1 VQLSGR
7 LAIRYEPLIS
17 QVRPRGQQCSP
28 SPAHCI
34 ASSAACLR
42 RIRRIWAGFH
52 PQARSQSTPVQ
63 SPIVAAV
70 SCFFVND
77 PTIDFDLTGLLNV
90 GDMPVLSGIIR
101 KVLR

>member
-1 VQLSGR
+1 MQ
-7 LAIRYEPLIS
+7 P
-17 QVRPRGQQCSP
+17 QPRPP
-28 SPAHCI
+28 HCV

-42 RIRRIWAGFH
+42 RIRRIRILGRRAAMRFWSGFH
-52 PQARSQSTPVQ
+52 PQARSQSTRVQ